1 MLHSVFLAVESWTA
15 TYTMMSSF
23 FFLQIKVAAQ
33 PKQEE
38 IHQEEEIVHEDND
51 WGK

>member
-1 MLHSVFLAVESWTA
+1 MIFLTVENWIA
-15 TYTMMSSF
+15 MYTVSLN
-23 FFLQIKVAAQ
+23 FFLQVKEAAQ

-38 IHQEEEIVHEDND
+38 IDQEEEIVHEDND